1 MLVRLEH
8 LMLLLRGEPGEQGH
22 DLDRIRPAHIRRAR
36 TVMAA
41 QRVLEIVDVALAGGE
56 HEDVAWPA
64 VVA

>member
-1 MLVRLEH
+1 
-8 LMLLLRGEPGEQGH
+8 
-22 DLDRIRPAHIRRAR
+22 
-36 TVMAA
+36 MAA

>member
-22 DLDRIRPAHIRRAR
+22 DLDCVGAAHVRRAR
-36 TVMAA
+36 SVMAA
-41 QRVLEIVDVALAGGE
+41 QRVFEFVDVALAGGE